1 VQDRRAG
8 GARLTHIPRA
18 QPESLLAFHTLN
30 GTKTR
35 EEIKMKH
42 ERGLLA
48 RPEANIVYRVSGQG
62 RCLIFCHA
70 LATRQELWD
79 RQQAA
84 LSQYF
89 SVVSFDLRGHGESP
103 PPANGDYSFESQAD
117 DVAALMDHLDIPRAA
132 LVGISVGGEV
142 AQVAAARHPRRFDRM
157 ILSSTACHTDP
168 ARASTWE
175 SRIREAE
182 RLGMPGIAAATAS
195 RWFSERFAAENPG
208 VIEWCRQCVAATK
221 LVSYVG
227 LARVI
232 QLMDLRPML
241 GTISCPTL
249 VLCGDQDHNTGP
261 KTANVLAELIPNSR
275 LSIFAG
281 SGHFPNI
288 EVAGEFNRVI
298 AEFVG

>member
-1 VQDRRAG
+1 
-8 GARLTHIPRA
+8 
-18 QPESLLAFHTLN
+18 
-30 GTKTR
+30 
-35 EEIKMKH
+35 
-42 ERGLLA
+42 
-48 RPEANIVYRVSGQG
+48 
-62 RCLIFCHA
+62 
-70 LATRQELWD
+70 
-79 RQQAA
+79 
-84 LSQYF
+84 
-89 SVVSFDLRGHGESP
+89 
-103 PPANGDYSFESQAD
+103 
-117 DVAALMDHLDIPRAA
+117 
-132 LVGISVGGEV
+132 
-142 AQVAAARHPRRFDRM
+142 
-157 ILSSTACHTDP
+157 
-168 ARASTWE
+168 
-175 SRIREAE
+175 
-182 RLGMPGIAAATAS
+182 MPGIAAATAS